1 MPDLWAVIINLNNS
15 INWINSCLKTVMLR
29 LLLILISVLYT
40 AHLHASPLVLFEKGQ
55 YRLAPF
61 ISYLDMKNQD
71 YSIEEIL
78 AGKYELD
85 WQKNKL
91 NELNFGFSK
100 SVYWLKIDLENH
112 NELVKDWVFEIN
124 YPMLDHV
131 DAYVVNE
138 NKEVESYFYGGDQI
152 EVKYKTIKHPHIVF
166 AVSLP
171 TKVPRQVYI
180 RIESQGAVQ
189 IPITLWQW
197 QEFSYYSLVYY
208 LWQGIFYGM
217 VLIMALYSFVVWL
230 FDREGINL
238 NYVVY
243 ILLFTLFQISINGIG
258 FQFIWPNYP
267 SLNHL
272 ITPLS
277 LALMLASLSLF
288 IGDFFETKQFS
299 PRLHNFLIL
308 SFNCYIV
315 MAISNIF
322 VPYYLAIELAFFI
335 ALFAIISV
343 VVITIYMLKINHP
356 NARYFSLA
364 WLVFLAGAA
373 MLAGNKFGLIPITM
387 YSEYG
392 MQFGAALEMMFLS
405 LALADRLSNSQ
416 RDKISAQEES
426 LFLSNQV
433 QQAKEKIYLNETK
446 NLRIEKEHS
455 QKLEQLVNE
464 RTIELNSAMEKLS
477 LAYDN
482 LQTISITDA
491 LTELHN
497 RYYFNERWRI
507 EHKRAT
513 REKSELCII
522 MLDVD
527 HFKFVND
534 RYGHPAG
541 DLCLIE
547 VANCIKKHVTREPDI
562 VCRYGGEEFV
572 VILPGTDEVGALQV
586 AQCIRKAVE
595 NLVVNWEGQ
604 IIKMS
609 ISLGLSSLDHN
620 NTQTLDRQHMV
631 NQADQALYKAKSMG
645 RNQVVS
651 FNSQNK

>member
-1 MPDLWAVIINLNNS
+1 
-15 INWINSCLKTVMLR
+15 MLR
-29 LLLILISVLYT
+29 LLLILMSVFYM
-40 AHLHASPLVLFEKGQ
+40 AQAYASPLVLFEKGQ

-61 ISYLDMKNQD
+61 ISYLDMENQD
-71 YSIEEIL
+71 YSIDEIL
-78 AGKYELD
+78 AGEYELA
-85 WQKNKL
+85 WQKNQK

-100 SVYWLKIDLENH
+100 SVYWLKIELENH
-112 NELVKDWVFEIN
+112 NELVQDWVFEIN

-131 DAYVVNE
+131 DAYVVNKD
-138 NKEVESYFYGGDQI
+138 NEVESYFYGGDQI

-171 TKVPRQVYI
+171 TKIPRQVYI

-189 IPITLWQW
+189 VPITLWQW

-267 SLNHL
+267 GLNHL

-299 PRLHNFLIL
+299 PKLHTFLIL

-322 VPYYLAIELAFFI
+322 VPYHLAIELAFFI

-373 MLAGNKFGLIPITM
+373 MLAGNKFGLIPITI

-491 LTELHN
+491 LTELNN

-527 HFKFVND
+527 HFKLVND

-547 VANCIKKHVTREPDI
+547 VANSIKKHVTREPDI

-572 VILPGTDEVGALQV
+572 VILPGTDETGALQV
-586 AQCIRKAVE
+586 AQSIRKAVE

>member
-1 MPDLWAVIINLNNS
+1 
-15 INWINSCLKTVMLR
+15 MLR
-29 LLLILISVLYT
+29 LLLILMSVFSMAQAY
-40 AHLHASPLVLFEKGQ
+40 ASPLVLFEKGQ

-78 AGKYELD
+78 AGEYELA
-85 WQKNKL
+85 WQKNKV
-91 NELNFGFSK
+91 NDLNFGFSK
-100 SVYWLKIDLENH
+100 SIYWLKIELENH
-112 NELVKDWVFEIN
+112 NETVQDWVFEIN

-138 NKEVESYFYGGDQI
+138 NNEVESYFYGGDQI

-171 TKVPRQVYI
+171 TKIPRQVYI

-189 IPITLWQW
+189 VPITLWQW

-299 PRLHNFLIL
+299 PKLHKFLIL
-308 SFNCYIV
+308 SFNCYMV

-322 VPYYLAIELAFFI
+322 IPYHLAIELVFFI

-343 VVITIYMLKINHP
+343 IVITIYMLKNNHP

-373 MLAGNKFGLIPITM
+373 MLAGNKFGFIPITI

-426 LFLSNQV
+426 LFLSSQV

-446 NLRIEKEHS
+446 NLKIEKEHS

-572 VILPGTDEVGALQV
+572 VILPGTDETGALQV